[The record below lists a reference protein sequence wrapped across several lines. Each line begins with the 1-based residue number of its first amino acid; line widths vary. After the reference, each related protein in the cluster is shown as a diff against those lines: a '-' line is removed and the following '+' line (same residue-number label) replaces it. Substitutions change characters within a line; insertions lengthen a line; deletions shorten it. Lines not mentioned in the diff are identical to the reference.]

1 MSYYDSKLIKRTK
14 DLKGCCWLF
23 IVMLAAIALGAL
35 LSSCRCIRYVPIEKI
50 KTEYVYVN
58 QKDSTKEE
66 QSHKETEKEKHVTN
80 THTEERDSSAT
91 TLDQQGN
98 IIKQENW
105 HWRNT
110 TNTEYI
116 EREKV
121 LQDSL
126 KILHNRLDSLASEKV
141 DSIPVPYP
149 VEKKLSKWEQIKI
162 DLGGWMVGFIILSI
176 IVFCVYLARGK
187 VFRGK

>member
-14 DLKGCCWLF
+14 DLKGCCWLLL
-23 IVMLAAIALGAL
+23 VMLVAIAIGAL
-35 LSSCRCIRYVPIEKI
+35 LSSCRSIRYVPIEKI

-98 IIKQENW
+98 IIKHEC
-105 HWRNT
+105 HKEF
-110 TNTEYI
+110 TESLPLAYNHIGYI
-116 EREKV
+116 F
-121 LQDSL
+121 D
-126 KILHNRLDSLASEKV
+126 
-141 DSIPVPYP
+141 
-149 VEKKLSKWEQIKI
+149 
-162 DLGGWMVGFIILSI
+162 
-176 IVFCVYLARGK
+176 
-187 VFRGK
+187 

>member
-1 MSYYDSKLIKRTK
+1 MTEYLKRK
-14 DLKGCCWLF
+14 EKKSMVGCLYSLTGIFVLF
-23 IVMLAAIALGAL
+23 ILCL
-35 LSSCRCIRYVPIEKI
+35 LCFLCSCTTTKYVPIEKV

-126 KILHNRLDSLASEKV
+126 KILHNRLDSLASEKR
-141 DSIPVPYP
+141 DSIQVPYP
-149 VEKKLSKWEQIKI
+149 VEKKLTKWQQVKI
-162 DLGGWMVGFIILSI
+162 DWGGKAIVGIVVVIFILIWLVI
-176 IVFCVYLARGK
+176 RH
-187 VFRGK
+187 FRLQR